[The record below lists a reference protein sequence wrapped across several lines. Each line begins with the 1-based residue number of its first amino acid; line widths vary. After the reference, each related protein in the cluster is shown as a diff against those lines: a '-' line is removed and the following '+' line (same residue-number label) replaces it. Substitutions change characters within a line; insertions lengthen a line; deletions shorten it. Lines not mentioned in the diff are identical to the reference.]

1 MKEKIKKELLSL
13 ADEKYKEFHRNL
25 CPSENKTKNMIGIRI
40 PVLRNYAKQLIKEQK
55 IEELLSQIDDEYYEE
70 IMLQGML
77 ICFLKE
83 DFKTVKKE
91 IEKFIPKIDN
101 WAICDTF
108 CAGLKIT
115 KKYKNE
121 MWKFIQKY
129 LKSNQEFEI
138 RFGIVMILDY
148 YIEEE
153 YLDSIFPIF
162 DSITSKE
169 YYVQMAI
176 AWAIC
181 EALIKYYDKTLCY
194 LENAHL
200 DKFTYH
206 KALQKALE
214 SYRISDDK
222 KQILRKRKK

>member
-1 MKEKIKKELLSL
+1 MKEEIKKELLSL
-13 ADEKYKEFHRNL
+13 ADERYKEFQRNL
-25 CPSENKTKNMIGIRI
+25 CPGENKTKNMIGIRI
-40 PVLRNYAKQLIKEQK
+40 PILRKYARKLVKKQEIHQ
-55 IEELLSQIDDEYYEE
+55 LLQQIDDEYYEE

-77 ICFLKE
+77 IGFLKE

-91 IEKFIPKIDN
+91 IGKFIPKIDN

-153 YLDSIFPIF
+153 YLDSLFSIF

-169 YYVQMAI
+169 YYVQMAM

-181 EALIKYYDKTLCY
+181 EALVQDYDKTLHY
-194 LENAHL
+194 LENAPL

-206 KALQKALE
+206 KALQKAME
-214 SYRISDDK
+214 SYRISDEK
-222 KQILRKRKK
+222 KQILREKKK

>member
-25 CPSENKTKNMIGIRI
+25 CPGENKTKNMIGIRI

-153 YLDSIFPIF
+153 YLDSIFSIF

-181 EALIKYYDKTLCY
+181 EALIKSYDKTLHY
-194 LENAHL
+194 L
-200 DKFTYH
+200 
-206 KALQKALE
+206 
-214 SYRISDDK
+214 
-222 KQILRKRKK
+222 